1 MVVAVPNWFATWSM
15 LKDVMNVNA
24 SCDSCSTGEEQR
36 KADWNREITEAICQI
51 DIVLQVSEHSESVTS
66 ERRTTNGGNKNKNKS
81 SVNKKQWEQ
90 HQLQYNNHKN
100 NKTNDIWLDHVF
112 ATQAVR
118 FEYIHN
124 IQEKYFVFFVC
135 VCALSIQDQMSIN
148 HPGNHKRECLIYT
161 KRSCLIHSDS
171 FNMFE
176 PNNMRGWNQWWRSSS
191 PALWQVVSSC
201 PTSVA
206 DPMPTRRAFPRNH
219 PGTLKKKGAPKKN
232 EMDKPS
238 NFLGT
243 HVGIFNY

>member
-1 MVVAVPNWFATWSM
+1 M

-36 KADWNREITEAICQI
+36 KADWNREITEALCQI

-124 IQEKYFVFFVC
+124 IQEKYLVFVVC
-135 VCALSIQDQMSIN
+135 V
-148 HPGNHKRECLIYT
+148 
-161 KRSCLIHSDS
+161 
-171 FNMFE
+171 
-176 PNNMRGWNQWWRSSS
+176 
-191 PALWQVVSSC
+191 
-201 PTSVA
+201 
-206 DPMPTRRAFPRNH
+206 RA
-219 PGTLKKKGAPKKN
+219 
-232 EMDKPS
+232 
-238 NFLGT
+238 
-243 HVGIFNY
+243 